1 MGAAELG
8 RLSLPP
14 VPPVAVLCT
23 KQLFKAAF
31 PMHHDQKKLVRTQP
45 KPHVLVQTPP
55 HIWLVAAAAIAGGQ
69 DDLCGFFGVKANLR
83 RNAHGA
89 LLDADLTAEVF
100 HALLF
105 CLPAS

>member
-45 KPHVLVQTPP
+45 KPVLFWSGLLLTSGLLLLLRLPVVRT
-55 HIWLVAAAAIAGGQ
+55 ICAASSA
-69 DDLCGFFGVKANLR
+69 
-83 RNAHGA
+83 
-89 LLDADLTAEVF
+89 
-100 HALLF
+100 
-105 CLPAS
+105 

>member
-1 MGAAELG
+1 MY
-8 RLSLPP
+8 LS
-14 VPPVAVLCT
+14 CSS
-23 KQLFKAAF
+23 
-31 PMHHDQKKLVRTQP
+31 
-45 KPHVLVQTPP
+45 P
-55 HIWLVAAAAIAGGQ
+55 HIWLVAAAPIAGGQ

-100 HALLF
+100 QALLF

>member
-45 KPHVLVQTPP
+45 KPVL
-55 HIWLVAAAAIAGGQ
+55 
-69 DDLCGFFGVKANLR
+69 F
-83 RNAHGA
+83 
-89 LLDADLTAEVF
+89 
-100 HALLF
+100 
-105 CLPAS
+105 